1 MQDPNR
7 RSIWE
12 RLRIRRHSR
21 GQGLVEF
28 ALVLPVLA
36 LFFMSILQFGVLFS
50 AQVGI
55 TNAVREAV
63 RNASAIP
70 VANSGDAQTAANS
83 VYARLTVVSTLTPGL
98 LQRNVSSYST
108 GAVVTSA
115 TPASVPPVPQ
125 VTQVCY
131 YSYSDATGGISIMA
145 RVRVVY
151 NHPLFIPLIS
161 GILDGF
167 DGNTDPANPAYRL
180 ATSEEIR
187 VANGPLTSAG
197 GIDGIGSPTCNL

>member
-1 MQDPNR
+1 VQDPNR

-70 VANSGDAQTAANS
+70 VADSVNAGTAANS

-108 GAVVTSA
+108 GALVTSGS
-115 TPASVPPVPQ
+115 PL
-125 VTQVCY
+125 TQVCY
-131 YSYSDATGGISIMA
+131 SWYSDATGGISIMA
-145 RVRVVY
+145 RVQVVY
-151 NHPLFIPLIS
+151 DHPLFIPLIS

-167 DGNTDPANPAYRL
+167 DGNTNAANPAYRL
-180 ATSEEIR
+180 VTSEEIR

-197 GIDGIGSPTCNL
+197 GIGGIGSPTCNL